1 MVCTHTSKKVKGAH
15 SSISSYA
22 LFATWQDDDCI
33 YIYQIQRDSP
43 DKNKNFRENKTVKD
57 IHKHVINFRHLSE
70 GDTPTCPDRLWNAF
84 LIICVTWSRFPT
96 GSRRSFIN
104 QRLTFFMPEPWIT
117 GTDARCLHSRS
128 IPRASI
134 TAYRTEAKVFTLTLE
149 KLFNSQYTSIQS
161 SMLKQ

>member
-70 GDTPTCPDRLWNAF
+70 GDTPTCPDRHLSW
-84 LIICVTWSRFPT
+84 
-96 GSRRSFIN
+96 
-104 QRLTFFMPEPWIT
+104 
-117 GTDARCLHSRS
+117 
-128 IPRASI
+128 
-134 TAYRTEAKVFTLTLE
+134 
-149 KLFNSQYTSIQS
+149 
-161 SMLKQ
+161 